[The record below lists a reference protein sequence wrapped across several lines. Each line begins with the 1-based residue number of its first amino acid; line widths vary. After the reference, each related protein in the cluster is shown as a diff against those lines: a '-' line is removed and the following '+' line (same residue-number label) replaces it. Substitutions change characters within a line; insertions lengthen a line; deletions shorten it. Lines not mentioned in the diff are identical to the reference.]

1 MPKVKV
7 LFYADDDGNAPVDL
21 WLQGLSKKVQAK
33 GIARIFRLGDM
44 GHELK
49 RPEADY
55 LQNDIYEL
63 RWSWQRV
70 NYRILYFFYG
80 QEAVILAHGLTK
92 EDKIPR
98 SDLNIALRRKKL
110 FINNPSK
117 HTYNKEIDYEE

>member
-33 GIARIFRLGDM
+33 GIMRIFSLSEIGF
-44 GHELK
+44 ELK

-55 LQNDIYEL
+55 LQDDIYEL

-70 NYRILYFFYG
+70 NYRILYFFHG

-92 EDKIPR
+92 EDKIPQ
-98 SDLNIALRRKKL
+98 SDLNTAIQRKQI

-117 HTYNKEIDYEE
+117 HTFNKEIKYED